1 MNLAETAQWLHL
13 ARTQETSSRDFGRLG
28 HRLATSSLDEASADQ
43 AWRELVNCRPV
54 IDDTV
59 MRT

>member
-1 MNLAETAQWLHL
+1 MKLAETAQRSPE
-13 ARTQETSSRDFGRLG
+13 ARKKTISSCDFGRLG
-28 HRLATSSLDEASADQ
+28 VRLVRSSAGQASADQ